1 MRKIGN
7 ITVNWQIT
15 DEWQHVLPWDIT
27 LKGTNK
33 TLNSYVLIW
42 QHKEVSTLIKLMTAT
57 FKMLPFYPWRSH
69 IPTNTHQEISEE
81 SLWQHSKCYHFIH
94 KEGTFLPTYIKKF
107 QKNPYGK
114 TWISWRHFFL
124 GVPALV
130 CTSKTAH
137 SVWPCY
143 EKSLVPSPYVFSRS
157 KHLKVLSYIKMSE
170 LGPLSILIMKAWW
183 PMNRQ

>member
-1 MRKIGN
+1 MREIGN

-42 QHKEVSTLIKLMTAT
+42 QHKEVSTLIRLMTAT
-57 FKMLPFYPWRSH
+57 FKMLPFYLWRRY

-94 KEGTFLPTYIKKF
+94 KEGTFLPIYIKKF

-114 TWISWRHFFL
+114 TWISWRHFFFVFL
-124 GVPALV
+124 LWFAPPKPHTLFGLA
-130 CTSKTAH
+130 T
-137 SVWPCY
+137 
-143 EKSLVPSPYVFSRS
+143 KSLVPSPYVFSRS